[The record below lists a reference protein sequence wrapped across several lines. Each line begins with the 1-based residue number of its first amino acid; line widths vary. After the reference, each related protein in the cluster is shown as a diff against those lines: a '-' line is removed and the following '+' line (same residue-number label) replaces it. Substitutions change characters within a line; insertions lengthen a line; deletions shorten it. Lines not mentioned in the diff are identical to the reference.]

1 MIASQ
6 AEVNTTFRPRV
17 TFYSG
22 GAATDLD
29 SGVPVVAVT
38 RPDGTAITSPVL
50 VVAKVAATTG
60 VYEITNLPAQPNPTI
75 LRIDWAG
82 VVGALT
88 QTQTT
93 WVEIVGEF
101 LFSVAAFRAM
111 RVAGGLPFGPTNVPF
126 TSDAQI
132 MDTRAAILD
141 EMTQILGFSP
151 VPRFAREHLDSH
163 GDNQLLLVD
172 PGIEAQHPPLS
183 VTVNGVAQSVGGYS
197 LGSDGILE
205 TASGY
210 TFGGSF
216 TSGRRNITVE
226 YIHGTARPP
235 GNGSQVAMLWAA
247 AQLNPS
253 GFSSATTVSLPTGET
268 YSYEPSETGRSGW
281 VRHTGIREVDRYL
294 NRWRRAVAV

>member
-1 MIASQ
+1 MISSQ

-22 GAATDLD
+22 GTATDLD
-29 SGVPVVAVT
+29 SGVPVVDVT
-38 RPDGTAITSPVL
+38 RPDGTAISSPVL
-50 VVAKVAATTG
+50 NVAKVAATTG
-60 VYEITNLPAQPNPTI
+60 VYEITNLPAQANPTI

-82 VVGALT
+82 VVGALI

-93 WVEIVGEF
+93 WIEIAGEH

-111 RVAGGLPFGPTNVPF
+111 RVAGGQPFALTAIPLI
-126 TSDAQI
+126 SDTDI
-132 MDTRAAILD
+132 MDARAAILD

-183 VTVNGVAQSVGGYS
+183 VTVNGATQAVGGYS

-210 TFGGSF
+210 TFGGAF
-216 TSGRRNITVE
+216 TSGRRNIVVE
-226 YIHGTARPP
+226 YVHGTARPP

-268 YSYEPSETGRSGW
+268 YSYEPSETGRNGFQ
-281 VRHTGIREVDRYL
+281 RFTGIREVDRWL
-294 NRWRRAVAV
+294 HRWRRSVAA